1 MTRTWQISTVDDAAR
16 ARIAAARIA
25 ASHGV
30 STLERTRLVAAL
42 SAQLRQCLVKGGG
55 WRLTLRTTAP
65 TGERRGGLLTVTL
78 DAEPE
83 ATGDSGTDPA
93 GARVGRTSVGRTGV
107 GGKEPEATAAEGTGA
122 DETGSET
129 TATGRT
135 RVVGTGAGTSGEGTG
150 AGGTDGG
157 VGWQASVATAGPG
170 AGVPGPADGGRAVD
184 RPVRVPRS
192 RAALAD
198 ALLGADE
205 DAALVL
211 DKLAEQE
218 QLVAFHRE
226 ELHQTNQG
234 VLALHAE
241 LDAAGRVQRELFGA
255 ERRARTEAESARR
268 RLTFLADASA
278 ALSASLNHEEILGHL
293 PRLLVPDYARSVDVW
308 LFASDDPAR
317 RHTTRPA
324 AAVAAART
332 GRPQY
337 AADHP
342 SRLPGVDDLPPSA
355 LDPDQPLLCIPL
367 PSRHTPLGVVTLT
380 PPRERWS
387 PDDAVMLVELAR
399 RAGIAVDHAQ
409 RFEHNRDIAETLQR
423 ALLTDLPATPGLNLA
438 ARYLPA
444 THGLNIGGDWY
455 DAFRQPDG
463 GLVAVMGDVT
473 GHGLHA
479 AVMMSQLRTALRAY
493 AVDGGTPG
501 RLLTR
506 LHAFLHHL
514 QPDLY
519 ATAVIARFHPDEP
532 EVTWAAAGHPPP
544 VLRTP
549 DGQVR
554 VLDAKPGAMLG
565 IPLHQEIR
573 DHAVRV
579 PPGSTLA
586 LYTDGLVE
594 RRREGIDPGIRR
606 LAEALSAEHPTGLEG
621 DLEGAAD
628 RILDP
633 MLHDSQRDDDVCLL
647 LVHRTDAERGDGP
660 EGAPPL

>member
-1 MTRTWQISTVDDAAR
+1 MTHTWQISTVDDAAR

-25 ASHGV
+25 AAHGV
-30 STLERTRLVAAL
+30 STVERTRLVTAL
-42 SAQLRQCLVKGGG
+42 SAQLRQCLVKGGS
-55 WRLTLRTTAP
+55 WLLTLRTAAP
-65 TGERRGGLLTVTL
+65 PKAQCPGRLTVTL
-78 DAEPE
+78 DAE
-83 ATGDSGTDPA
+83 AN
-93 GARVGRTSVGRTGV
+93 
-107 GGKEPEATAAEGTGA
+107 
-122 DETGSET
+122 
-129 TATGRT
+129 
-135 RVVGTGAGTSGEGTG
+135 GEGTRPSWR
-150 AGGTDGG
+150 
-157 VGWQASVATAGPG
+157 VSV
-170 AGVPGPADGGRAVD
+170 GVPEPEHDEGGRVA
-184 RPVRVPRS
+184 RVPRD
-192 RAALAD
+192 RAAFAD
-198 ALLGADE
+198 ALLSADE
-205 DAALVL
+205 DTSRVL
-211 DKLAEQE
+211 DRLTEQE

-241 LDAAGRVQRELFGA
+241 LDAAGRVQRELFDA
-255 ERRARTEAESARR
+255 ERTARTEAESARR

-278 ALSASLNHEEILGHL
+278 ALTASLNHEEILSRL
-293 PRLLVPDYARSVDVW
+293 PGLLVPDYARSVDIW
-308 LFASDDPAR
+308 LFADDDRSRERTP
-317 RHTTRPA
+317 RPA
-324 AAVAAART
+324 AAVVAART

-337 AADHP
+337 AADHTGG
-342 SRLPGVDDLPPSA
+342 LPGVDDQPPSA
-355 LDPDQPLLCIPL
+355 LHPDQPLLCIPL
-367 PSRHTPLGVVTLT
+367 PTRHTPLGVVTLT
-380 PPRERWS
+380 PPRDRWDA
-387 PDDAVMLVELAR
+387 DDAVMLVELAR
-399 RAGIAVDHAQ
+399 RAGIAIDHAQ

-423 ALLTDLPATPGLNLA
+423 ALLTDLPATPGLSLA

-506 LHAFLHHL
+506 LHVFLHHL

-519 ATAVIARFHPDEP
+519 ATAVIARFHPDETT
-532 EVTWAAAGHPPP
+532 VTWAAAGHPPP

-549 DGQVR
+549 DGDVR

-565 IPLHQEIR
+565 IPLHQEIG
-573 DHAVRV
+573 DHTAQL

-594 RRREGIDPGIRR
+594 RRAQGIDPGIRR
-606 LAEALSAEHPTGLEG
+606 LAEALSAENAADLDH

-633 MLHDSQRDDDVCLL
+633 MLRDSQRDDDVCLL
-647 LVHRTDAERGDGP
+647 LCHIGDAGKPRIP
-660 EGAPPL
+660 EQTSP